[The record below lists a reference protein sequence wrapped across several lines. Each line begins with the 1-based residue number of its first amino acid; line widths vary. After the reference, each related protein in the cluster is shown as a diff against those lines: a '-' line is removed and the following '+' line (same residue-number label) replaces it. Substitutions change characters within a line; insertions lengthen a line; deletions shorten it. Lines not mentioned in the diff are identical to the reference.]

1 MLPGSCANHPERA
14 AAAICVSCRKAVCAE
29 CATQWDGLHHC
40 VACLARRREQARGPK
55 ARLSWLGLLLLIPA
69 LTYLGSWALVW
80 TTLRVAELLE

>member
-1 MLPGSCANHPERA
+1 
-14 AAAICVSCRKAVCAE
+14 
-29 CATQWDGLHHC
+29 